1 MAKNYTPEIM
11 ETIKAL
17 AYGLDVSEIAANC
30 GMEPSEVERIK
41 TEYAADIETRRAM
54 LKEAGYYGG

>member
-1 MAKNYTPEIM
+1 M

-17 AYGLDVSEIAANC
+17 AYGLGTAEIAANC
-30 GMEPSEVERIK
+30 GMDVSEVERIK
-41 TEYAADIETRRAM
+41 TEYAADIEARRAV

>member
-1 MAKNYTPEIM
+1 MYTPEIM

-17 AYGLDVSEIAANC
+17 AYGMGTAEIAANC
-30 GMEPSEVERIK
+30 GMDISEVERVK
-41 TEYAADIETRRAM
+41 TEYAADIEARRAV

>member
-1 MAKNYTPEIM
+1 MYTPEIM

-17 AYGLDVSEIAANC
+17 AYGLDADEIAANC
-30 GMEPSEVERIK
+30 GMDISEVERIK
-41 TEYAADIETRRAM
+41 TEYAADIKARRVA

>member
-1 MAKNYTPEIM
+1 MYTPEIM

-17 AYGLDVSEIAANC
+17 AYGLEPAEIAANC
-30 GMEPSEVERIK
+30 GMDISEVERVK
-41 TEYAADIETRRAM
+41 TECAADIEARRAV

>member
-1 MAKNYTPEIM
+1 MYTPEIM

-17 AYGLDVSEIAANC
+17 AYGLGAADIAANC
-30 GMEPSEVERIK
+30 GIELSEVERIK
-41 TEYAADIETRRAM
+41 TEYAADIEARRAL

>member
-17 AYGLDVSEIAANC
+17 AYGLEIAEIAANC
-30 GMEPSEVERIK
+30 GMDTSEVKRVK
-41 TEYAADIETRRAM
+41 TEYAADIDARRAL